1 MEIQE
6 LFRNN
11 IKYTLKEI
19 QKRINCDLET
29 LIKDLKI
36 LEERGIIVEIDNFYQ
51 KLPESNYTVKELKG
65 LKKGYGVFYLNEQRY
80 TIHKSD
86 LNGALNND
94 LCLFVYDKVSKQ
106 AKVKK
111 IIKRANDLIV
121 AEMRNGILKI
131 CGQNVDYKLFV
142 PSNETRKLVDGHR
155 VLIRLNNECGNL
167 KGNIVEIIGHKD
179 DPDIDLK
186 QIALS
191 KNFALNFS
199 DRALEEL
206 DSISN
211 EVTKDELEGRLDL
224 RDDLIY
230 TIDCDHTKDIDD
242 AISIS
247 LNERGNFVLGV
258 HIADVS
264 HYVKYGSALFQEAY
278 SRGTSVYM
286 LGSAIPML
294 PKYLSNGICSL
305 NPNVDRLTKS
315 CIMEINQNGEVVD
328 YKIIKSVIN
337 SKKKMSYSAV
347 NNALEK
353 NIVNHDYL
361 PYLENLKLA
370 QKLSAVLSNANLKR
384 GYIDFQSNDLEVIL
398 SEQNK
403 PLNFIIPKQATAEKI
418 IENFML
424 IANETIANHYCYYP
438 FLYRIHEI
446 PDDDIL
452 LKIFGLLRILG
463 YKIPNIKNFDNPKTI
478 QGILRNLINDKN
490 IKIISKF
497 ILIGLKKAHYSDK
510 NAGHYALAFD
520 KYTHFTSP
528 IRRICDLI
536 VHNLI
541 DMYDNPNLN
550 LDDLNKLE
558 ELLAEAG
565 VHASTKERQAEEA
578 EQEAN
583 LMKMAEYMEAHINQ
597 YFNGVIT
604 NITPSGLFVET
615 TNNITGNVLFSDIR
629 HDFYRFEQESF
640 SMIGKKTKQKLKIGD
655 YVRVKVKDASKE
667 YRTIDF
673 EIVEKLKK

>member
-1 MEIQE
+1 
-6 LFRNN
+6 
-11 IKYTLKEI
+11 
-19 QKRINCDLET
+19 
-29 LIKDLKI
+29 
-36 LEERGIIVEIDNFYQ
+36 
-51 KLPESNYTVKELKG
+51 
-65 LKKGYGVFYLNEQRY
+65 
-80 TIHKSD
+80 
-86 LNGALNND
+86 
-94 LCLFVYDKVSKQ
+94 
-106 AKVKK
+106 
-111 IIKRANDLIV
+111 
-121 AEMRNGILKI
+121 
-131 CGQNVDYKLFV
+131 
-142 PSNETRKLVDGHR
+142 
-155 VLIRLNNECGNL
+155 
-167 KGNIVEIIGHKD
+167 
-179 DPDIDLK
+179 
-186 QIALS
+186 
-191 KNFALNFS
+191 
-199 DRALEEL
+199 
-206 DSISN
+206 
-211 EVTKDELEGRLDL
+211 
-224 RDDLIY
+224 
-230 TIDCDHTKDIDD
+230 
-242 AISIS
+242 
-247 LNERGNFVLGV
+247 
-258 HIADVS
+258 
-264 HYVKYGSALFQEAY
+264 
-278 SRGTSVYM
+278 
-286 LGSAIPML
+286 
-294 PKYLSNGICSL
+294 
-305 NPNVDRLTKS
+305 
-315 CIMEINQNGEVVD
+315 
-328 YKIIKSVIN
+328 
-337 SKKKMSYSAV
+337 MSYSAV